1 MSPTFLHR
9 LSSTRLLVPI
19 VLPLVLALAACGGGL
34 LDGADEPP
42 SVSLAIGA
50 SSAAPGAVVRLAA
63 AAVDDKGV
71 DQVAFFRV
79 ETNGTNTQLGVDTTQ
94 PYELDTV
101 VPANATGTLRY
112 FARATDTTDQST
124 DSATVSLTVR

>member
-1 MSPTFLHR
+1 MSTTFIWR
-9 LSSTRLLVPI
+9 LSSILLL
-19 VLPLVLALAACGGGL
+19 LPVVACGGGL
-34 LDGADEPP
+34 LDDDDEPP
-42 SVSLAIGA
+42 AVSLAIGA

-71 DQVAFFRV
+71 DQVVFFRI
-79 ETNGTNTQLGVDTTQ
+79 ETNGENTQLGVDTTQ

-101 VPANATGTLRY
+101 VPAGATGTLRY

-124 DSATVSLTVR
+124 DSASVSLTVR